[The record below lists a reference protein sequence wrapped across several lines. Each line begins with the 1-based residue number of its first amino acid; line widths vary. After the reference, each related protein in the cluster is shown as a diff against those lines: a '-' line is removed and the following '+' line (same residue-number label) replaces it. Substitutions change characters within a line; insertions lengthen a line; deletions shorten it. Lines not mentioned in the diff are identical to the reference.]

1 MVKAI
6 DPEQRRGNER
16 KTQKQRQKER
26 HRHKIW

>member
-6 DPEQRRGNER
+6 DPKQRRGNER

-26 HRHKIW
+26 HRHKI